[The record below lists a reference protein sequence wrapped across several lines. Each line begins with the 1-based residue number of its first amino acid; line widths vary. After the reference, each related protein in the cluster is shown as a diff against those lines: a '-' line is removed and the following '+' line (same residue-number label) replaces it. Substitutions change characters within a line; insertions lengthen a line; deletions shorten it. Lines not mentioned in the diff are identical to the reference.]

1 MADAPNEDEP
11 LTAVAVAA
19 PFGPSFFLGPLRAFA
34 RERCPDPQEGLPAVE
49 VHLATGEALDL
60 CHVAG
65 LAPGFAAL
73 AVRERCGADGPVR
86 MRTEL
91 VPYGYIVRVT
101 VRPARAD
108 APRLGFDVAHDP
120 RILTEGLTPE
130 ETLRAAAAEPHSRP
144 SR

>member
-1 MADAPNEDEP
+1 MADAPDEDDS
-11 LTAVAVAA
+11 LTTAVAV

-49 VHLATGEALDL
+49 LHLATGETLDL

-73 AVRERCGADGPVR
+73 AVRERCGVEGPVR

-91 VPYGYIVRVT
+91 VPYGLIARVT
-101 VRPARAD
+101 VRPSSGD
-108 APRLGFDVAHDP
+108 APRLGFDVEHAP
-120 RILTEGLTPE
+120 RILTKSLTPE
-130 ETLRAAAAEPHSRP
+130 DALRAAAAEPRP
-144 SR
+144 SRRP